1 MEKLHD
7 FYELACKRAPISR
20 ESWDIFAAKLDFHDV
35 KKADFLVRPGN
46 EKRVI
51 FIVMEGV
58 ARNYCLDEKGREYT
72 KTFRGPGGVIGPYAE
87 ILEGVPSRYFIQAV
101 TDLKCLS
108 FQYSFY
114 EKMMEDFPDW
124 QVFARK
130 MAEENFMEKEQR
142 EFMLLQLP
150 ASERL
155 KLFKERFGE
164 LADQIPQYQI
174 ASYLGITP
182 ESFNRLLKKENA

>member
-124 QVFARK
+124 QGLCQKNGR
-130 MAEENFMEKEQR
+130 R
-142 EFMLLQLP
+142 EFHGKRATRIYVTSTSCQ
-150 ASERL
+150 
-155 KLFKERFGE
+155 
-164 LADQIPQYQI
+164 
-174 ASYLGITP
+174 
-182 ESFNRLLKKENA
+182 